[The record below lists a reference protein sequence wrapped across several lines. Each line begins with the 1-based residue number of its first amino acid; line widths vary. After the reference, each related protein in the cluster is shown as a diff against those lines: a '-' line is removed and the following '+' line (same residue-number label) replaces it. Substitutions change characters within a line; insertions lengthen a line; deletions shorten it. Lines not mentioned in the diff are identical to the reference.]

1 MLQRIRWN
9 VNFTR
14 MKKTF
19 RINPGLPLIGLLI
32 SIILMIL
39 QISDVI
45 NIKIIWVLFP
55 LLLDIFIRIVLVI
68 ILLIGFINIMK
79 KEL

>member
-1 MLQRIRWN
+1 
-9 VNFTR
+9 